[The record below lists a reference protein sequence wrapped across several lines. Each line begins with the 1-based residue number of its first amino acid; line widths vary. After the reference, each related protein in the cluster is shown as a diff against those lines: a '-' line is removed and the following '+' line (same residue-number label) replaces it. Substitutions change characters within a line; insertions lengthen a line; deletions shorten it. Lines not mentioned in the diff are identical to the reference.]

1 MKDTQ
6 NQTKSVRFSFR
17 MTAEEQRLLAETA
30 EKLNVKP
37 SDVARFAINAAS
49 IATNNT
55 LQAA

>member
-1 MKDTQ
+1 MKNTQ
-6 NQTKSVRFSFR
+6 SQTKSVRFSFR

-49 IATNNT
+49 IATNYT
-55 LQAA
+55 LQAV